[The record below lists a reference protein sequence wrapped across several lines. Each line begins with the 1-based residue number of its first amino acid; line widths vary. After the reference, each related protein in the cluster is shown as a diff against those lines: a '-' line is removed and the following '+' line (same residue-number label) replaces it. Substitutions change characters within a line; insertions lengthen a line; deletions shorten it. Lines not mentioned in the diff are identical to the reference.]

1 MSASGAANM
10 LNNSHMEPM
19 SAATENEGSAAVVTR
34 GSAAAGGAE
43 KRLTRNELRKR
54 QRQE

>member
-34 GSAAAGGAE
+34 GSAAAAGGTE

-54 QRQE
+54 